1 MKVALILEAID
12 KASRP
17 IAALQ
22 KTVKGFNGAAAKG
35 AVAG

>member
-22 KTVKGFNGAAAKG
+22 KTVKGFNGAAVRV
-35 AVAG
+35 AVVG